1 MPEYESYN
9 RAVYTRE
16 NKPGLTIAVQMVQN
30 LCSRLIQPMAS
41 SSRGRLILAEGFW
54 DGLIQAAA
62 YLGRESVRIN
72 ALKRCPRLAEAVNDC
87 CACSVFNYIPDL
99 HGRETRVAVAG
110 KWVLFAFTKWKMA
123 DRDSCKKRNVWSAP
137 EEKQVLLI
145 CSELEIAETSR
156 WNHSTDRCRIFHGG
170 FGISFPIFFDQLIT
184 WEPNTNLDRR
194 DSLKWK
200 RQWKKQRF
208 LRAKA
213 SRLAFLLAR
222 AIVARCKRNYPKTRY
237 QNKLRHH
244 WTDLAAN

>member
-1 MPEYESYN
+1 MYFYIWNITLGPF
-9 RAVYTRE
+9 
-16 NKPGLTIAVQMVQN
+16 
-30 LCSRLIQPMAS
+30 IQEKI
-41 SSRGRLILAEGFW
+41 SRGLHKTRTPRRNGTKSMFTAYSTKGRLEGFW

-62 YLGRESVRIN
+62 YLGRESVRVN

-137 EEKQVLLI
+137 EEKQILLI
-145 CSELEIAETSR
+145 CSELEIAGTSR
-156 WNHSTDRCRIFHGG
+156 WNHSTDRCRIFGGG
-170 FGISFPIFFDQLIT
+170 FRISFPIFFDQLIT

-208 LRAKA
+208 LRAKVT
-213 SRLAFLLAR
+213 RLAVLLVR
-222 AIVARCKRNYPKTRY
+222 AIVASCKRNYPKTRH
-237 QNKLRHH
+237 QNRLRHH
-244 WTDLAAN
+244 WTDLATN

>member
-1 MPEYESYN
+1 MHLYEHFH
-9 RAVYTRE
+9 VQG
-16 NKPGLTIAVQMVQN
+16 KP
-30 LCSRLIQPMAS
+30 
-41 SSRGRLILAEGFW
+41 RLILAEGFR

-62 YLGRESVRIN
+62 YLWRESVRIN

-87 CACSVFNYIPDL
+87 CAWSVFNYIPDL
-99 HGRETRVAVAG
+99 HGRETRVEVAG
-110 KWVLFAFTKWKMA
+110 KWVLFTFTKWKMA
-123 DRDSCKKRNVWSAP
+123 DRDSCQKRNVWSAP
-137 EEKQVLLI
+137 EEKQILLI
-145 CSELEIAETSR
+145 CSELEIAGTSR
-156 WNHSTDRCRIFHGG
+156 WNHSTDRCRIVRRGLR
-170 FGISFPIFFDQLIT
+170 IKFPNFLWPIIT

-222 AIVARCKRNYPKTRY
+222 APFARRKRNYLTVRH
-237 QNKLRHH
+237 QNKLRHQ